1 LADCHPFLALAQ
13 WTAWR
18 WGTGNVFILARNSPE
33 PKSRQVFYS
42 IVVAGSAR
50 HETPTI
56 SRSSVR
62 RLVICSTCDSDVGQ
76 NIAGYG
82 SSAHANDPSKPMS
95 GRLEVIIGQY
105 RRIDQAIGYPA
116 DSKRGEIG

>member
-1 LADCHPFLALAQ
+1 MC
-13 WTAWR
+13 
-18 WGTGNVFILARNSPE
+18 VE
-33 PKSRQVFYS
+33 PCAKITFKSQ
-42 IVVAGSAR
+42 A
-50 HETPTI
+50 
-56 SRSSVR
+56 
-62 RLVICSTCDSDVGQ
+62 DSDVGQ

-82 SSAHANDPSKPMS
+82 SSAHANDPSKPMT